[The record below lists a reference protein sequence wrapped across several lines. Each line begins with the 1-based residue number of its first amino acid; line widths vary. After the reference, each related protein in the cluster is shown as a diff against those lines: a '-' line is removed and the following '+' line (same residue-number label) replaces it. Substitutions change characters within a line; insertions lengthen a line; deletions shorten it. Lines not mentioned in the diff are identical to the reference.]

1 MSNDL
6 VLNIEGM
13 HCSSCASKVE
23 SALKNLNG
31 VEHVSVD
38 VQGKKAVISTS
49 EEAPS
54 EKELRR
60 AIDKAGFTLIQN

>member
-13 HCSSCASKVE
+13 HCNSCASKVE
-23 SALKNLNG
+23 NALKTLNG
-31 VEHVSVD
+31 VISVSVD
-38 VQGKKAVISTS
+38 VQGKKAILSTS

-54 EKELRR
+54 DKELRR
-60 AIDKAGFTLIQN
+60 AIDKAGFTLLLN